1 MIRLTAIIL
10 LAGSSLAAAGCTTL
24 GTNVNGSF
32 VCEGPQGVC
41 APSSSIDDGALAE
54 IARSDG
60 PDQLTPAGPY
70 RIDEGMSREVGPVLA
85 AAPPAAPAPAQ
96 TADSRYT
103 LKVVFPAHVDATG
116 QLHERASVETSVQ
129 MPGYGDA
136 VTSLAQRGSGSGSG
150 SGRQGLLA
158 AAERAPSLLAMAAS
172 APAPAPVAEAL
183 PVAGE
188 ETSEVAAADPVTRIR
203 EQVQTALAAQ
213 APRRQAGSFPA
224 TPE

>member
-1 MIRLTAIIL
+1 MIRLTATVL
-10 LAGSSLAAAGCTTL
+10 LAVSSLVAAGCTTL
-24 GTNVNGSF
+24 GTNVSGSF

-41 APSSSIDDGALAE
+41 APSSSIDDGAIAE
-54 IARSDG
+54 ISQTESTE
-60 PDQLTPAGPY
+60 QLTPAGPY
-70 RIDEGMSREVGPVLA
+70 RIDEGMGRAIGPVMA
-85 AAPPAAPAPAQ
+85 AAPPAAAPTQ
-96 TADSRYT
+96 SADSRYT

-136 VTSLAQRGSGSGSG
+136 VTSLAQRGPG

-172 APAPAPVAEAL
+172 APVPAPVAEAA
-183 PVAGE
+183 P
-188 ETSEVAAADPVTRIR
+188 AAAEPTGEAVAVTDPVTRIR
-203 EQVQTALAAQ
+203 DQVQTALAAQ

>member
-1 MIRLTAIIL
+1 MIRLTAIVL
-10 LAGSSLAAAGCTTL
+10 LAGSSFAAGGCTTL
-24 GTNVNGSF
+24 GTNVSGSF

-54 IARSDG
+54 IARSEG

-70 RIDEGMSREVGPVLA
+70 RIDEGMGRAIGPVLA
-85 AAPPAAPAPAQ
+85 AAPAPASAPTQ

-136 VTSLAQRGSGSGSG
+136 VTSLAQRGPG

-172 APAPAPVAEAL
+172 APAPAPVAEVVPAA
-183 PVAGE
+183 VEA
-188 ETSEVAAADPVTRIR
+188 TSEVAAADPVTRIR

>member
-1 MIRLTAIIL
+1 MIRLTAIAL

-24 GTNVNGSF
+24 GTNVSGSF

-54 IARSDG
+54 ITRSEG
-60 PDQLTPAGPY
+60 PEQLTPAGPY
-70 RIDEGMSREVGPVLA
+70 QIDEGMGRAIGSVMA
-85 AAPPAAPAPAQ
+85 AAPSAAAPSQ

-136 VTSLAQRGSGSGSG
+136 VTSLAQRGSGSG
-150 SGRQGLLA
+150 RQGLLA

-172 APAPAPVAEAL
+172 APAPAPVVEAAATAE
-183 PVAGE
+183 PTGE
-188 ETSEVAAADPVTRIR
+188 AIAVADPVTRIR
-203 EQVQTALAAQ
+203 DQVQTALAAQ

>member
-1 MIRLTAIIL
+1 MIRLSALVLFGCAT
-10 LAGSSLAAAGCTTL
+10 LAAGGCTTL
-24 GTNVNGSF
+24 GTNVSGSF

-70 RIDEGMSREVGPVLA
+70 QIDEGMGRVVGPVMAAASSPAA
-85 AAPPAAPAPAQ
+85 AAPVQ

-129 MPGYGDA
+129 LPGYGDT
-136 VTSLAQRGSGSGSG
+136 VTELAQRGSG

-158 AAERAPSLLAMAAS
+158 AAERAPSLLALA
-172 APAPAPVAEAL
+172 APAAAPAGAAATTEPTGETVA
-183 PVAGE
+183 
-188 ETSEVAAADPVTRIR
+188 TADPVTRIR
-203 EQVQTALAAQ
+203 EQVQTALNAQ